1 MIINTLKLGKS
12 IIYKCDMITYI
23 IMMTAID
30 SDDEIDPFINTSHT
44 PPIEI
49 VTNNHMLLFNNYFI
63 FVLLL
68 TILLIIYTIN
78 R

>member
-1 MIINTLKLGKS
+1 
-12 IIYKCDMITYI
+12 
-23 IMMTAID
+23 MMTAID
-30 SDDEIDPFINTSHT
+30 SADEIDSDDEINPFINTSH
-44 PPIEI
+44 IDI
-49 VTNNHMLLFNNYFI
+49 VTNNHMLLFNNNYFI

>member
-1 MIINTLKLGKS
+1 MIR
-12 IIYKCDMITYI
+12 
-23 IMMTAID
+23 MMTEIELYD
-30 SDDEIDPFINTSHT
+30 SDDDEINPFINTSHT
-44 PPIEI
+44 PIDI
-49 VTNNHMLLFNNYFI
+49 VTNNHMLLFNNNYFI